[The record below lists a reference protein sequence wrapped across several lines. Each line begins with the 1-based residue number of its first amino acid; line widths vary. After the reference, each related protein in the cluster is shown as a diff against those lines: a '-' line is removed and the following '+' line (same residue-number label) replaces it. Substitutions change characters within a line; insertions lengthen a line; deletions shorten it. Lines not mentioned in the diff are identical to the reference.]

1 MTIIC
6 LLFFVSLPI
15 DIFRARVVLFNAT
28 FNSISVISWRL
39 VLFDEETG
47 IPGQN
52 HRPPVCHWQTLSHCC
67 IEHSSSWAGFELTT
81 LVGIGIHPNT
91 IRSRRPLRHLQA
103 VLSCLKHIYK
113 MKRLCPLYITYIIIN
128 LFLCTRP

>member
-1 MTIIC
+1 VTIIC

-81 LVGIGIHPNT
+81 LVDIGTYCIDRYTSKYHT
-91 IRSRRPLRHLQA
+91 ITTAPTTSSSSVIMFKAHLQIETF
-103 VLSCLKHIYK
+103 VSFVHYIYH
-113 MKRLCPLYITYIIIN
+113 Y
-128 LFLCTRP
+128 